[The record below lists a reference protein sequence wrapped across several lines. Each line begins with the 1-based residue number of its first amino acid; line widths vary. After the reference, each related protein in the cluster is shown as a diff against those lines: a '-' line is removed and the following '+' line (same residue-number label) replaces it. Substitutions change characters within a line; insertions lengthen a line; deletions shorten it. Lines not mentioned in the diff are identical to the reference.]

1 MGYDGRL
8 VMELMEAIRGR
19 RSIRVFDERPVD
31 QATIERLIDAATFAP
46 SRFNFQPWHFHVATG
61 DARTRVAEVMA
72 MTTAYLDEYLD
83 VLGPDG
89 VEHAA
94 RFYADLGGAPVII
107 GISAKHVE
115 DPTDWLD
122 DTIAVGAALQN
133 FLLAVAE
140 EGLSACS
147 LTAPHWIRDRLI
159 EVFEIPEGSDIM
171 ALAIVGYADEAPA
184 EKDRHTDVATFLK

>member
-1 MGYDGRL
+1 
-8 VMELMEAIRGR
+8 MELKDAIRNR
-19 RSIRVFDERPVD
+19 RSIRVFDGKPVD
-31 QATIERLIDAATFAP
+31 RAVIDRLIDAATYAP
-46 SRFNFQPWHFHVATG
+46 SRFNVQPWQFHVATG

-72 MTTAYLDEYLD
+72 LTTAYLDEYID

-89 VEHAA
+89 LEHAA

-133 FLLAVAE
+133 FLLTVVD
-140 EGLSACS
+140 EGLAACS
-147 LTAPHWIRDRLI
+147 LTAPVWIRDKLL
-159 EVFEIPEGSDIM
+159 EVFEIAEGWDIM
-171 ALAIVGYADEAPA
+171 ALIVLGYADETPW
-184 EKDRHTDVATFLK
+184 EKSRHTDVATYLK